1 MKVYI
6 IVIAVCLNKF
16 HIWENSGSWD
26 MDKNPLGQSD
36 CGIFQS
42 IAGL

>member
-1 MKVYI
+1 MLEQIYI
-6 IVIAVCLNKF
+6 C
-16 HIWENSGSWD
+16 ENSGSLD
-26 MDKNPLGQSD
+26 MAQKALGQSD